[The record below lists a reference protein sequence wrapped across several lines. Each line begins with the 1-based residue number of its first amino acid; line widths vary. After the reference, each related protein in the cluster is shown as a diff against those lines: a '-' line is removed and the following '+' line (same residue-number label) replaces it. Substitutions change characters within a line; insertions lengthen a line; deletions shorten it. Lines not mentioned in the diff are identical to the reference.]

1 MSYYLNFSQQAQKDI
16 TFYKKTGNK
25 VVLKKLL
32 LLLSEISEHPYSG
45 TGKPEAL
52 KYNLTG
58 LWSRRINLEHRLIYE
73 VLDDQILVHSAKG
86 HYL

>member
-45 TGKPEAL
+45 TRKPEAL